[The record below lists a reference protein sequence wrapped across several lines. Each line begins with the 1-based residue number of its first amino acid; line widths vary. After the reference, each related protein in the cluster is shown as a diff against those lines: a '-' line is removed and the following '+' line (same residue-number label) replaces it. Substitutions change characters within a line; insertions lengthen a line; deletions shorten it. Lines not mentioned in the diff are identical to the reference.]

1 MRKRGEQELGKVRQR
16 LSEAQ
21 SKATYRPFDTRAK
34 VPSKGD
40 NTLGPAMYTEVR
52 VNGMPTRALVHTGS
66 PATIISLDHVMKI
79 VTSEVGSQQFD
90 SHWEEKTICKFSMPK
105 VSLSAYGGHRL
116 NILCQICLRLSQ
128 GGQTVDGVVLVQ
140 PGAPNDLLLGT
151 DFRLVMETPE
161 KLVDLLTGEE
171 HQPKNKDQS
180 TTGPPFCDGETR
192 SIQTLEGAIWENP
205 QPQNLLHILPV
216 EEEVDHGLSHPMRQ
230 DASATSSPM
239 VSSMTPHCLM
249 VATAPDVCSEE
260 TARVTCSAGGRN
272 PLDSTMSTPTVTS
285 AGEITSLNQEQQY
298 KP

>member
-1 MRKRGEQELGKVRQR
+1 
-16 LSEAQ
+16 
-21 SKATYRPFDTRAK
+21 
-34 VPSKGD
+34 
-40 NTLGPAMYTEVR
+40 
-52 VNGMPTRALVHTGS
+52 
-66 PATIISLDHVMKI
+66 MKI
-79 VTSEVGSQQFD
+79 LTSKVGSQQFD
-90 SHWEEKTICKFSMPK
+90 SHWEEKTIRKFSMPK

-116 NILCQICLRLSQ
+116 NILCPICLRLSL

-180 TTGPPFCDGETR
+180 TTGPPFCDEETR

-216 EEEVDHGLSHPMRQ
+216 EEEVDHGLSQPMRQ

-272 PLDSTMSTPTVTS
+272 PLDSTMAAPTVIS
-285 AGEITSLNQEQQY
+285 AGGKQLR
-298 KP
+298 